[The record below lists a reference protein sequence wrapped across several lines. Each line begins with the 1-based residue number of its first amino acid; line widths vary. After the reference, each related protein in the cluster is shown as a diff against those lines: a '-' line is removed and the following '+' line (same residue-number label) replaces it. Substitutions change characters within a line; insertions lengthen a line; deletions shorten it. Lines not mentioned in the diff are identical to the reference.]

1 MEKGQLMDQRSSRDN
16 RVSDVDMKYIRESKK
31 MQFGQELFL
40 VMHWRGDTGKNKVKL
55 KKKILLA
62 SLNLASILFLVICYP
77 DMHLK

>member
-40 VMHWRGDTGKNKVKL
+40 VMH
-55 KKKILLA
+55 
-62 SLNLASILFLVICYP
+62 
-77 DMHLK
+77 